1 MRNLRRVLSFLFHL
15 KMLAIRATY
24 LCIFITLFLLNWQ
37 WRVIELKTA
46 IVTDS
51 TAYIPEHVRK
61 AKNIEMI
68 PLQVTFNQE
77 SFAEEEE
84 LHVDEFY
91 KRVSGTLPKTSQPP
105 LGEFVNLY
113 NRLAENHDEIISIHL
128 SSGISGTFNG
138 SVQANDLVE
147 GANVY
152 SFDTEISCA
161 MQGFYAV
168 KAAELANSG
177 ENAANIIAE
186 LDEMKK
192 SMRAYFMVEDLMHLS
207 RGGRL
212 SNAQAIVGGMLQIK
226 PLLHFDEKVIVPFEK
241 IRTRKKAMKRIGD
254 LLKEDL
260 RAGGLIQATVIH
272 ANRPEEA
279 GKWMEQLE
287 TECPGVEFSISYFGP
302 VIGTHLGEGAMG
314 LGWVRK

>member
-1 MRNLRRVLSFLFHL
+1 M
-15 KMLAIRATY
+15 
-24 LCIFITLFLLNWQ
+24 
-37 WRVIELKTA
+37 KTA

-68 PLQVTFNQE
+68 PLQVTFDGE

-84 LHVDEFY
+84 LRVDEFY
-91 KRVSGTLPKTSQPP
+91 KKVKDTLPKTSQPP
-105 LGEFVNLY
+105 LGEFVNVY
-113 NRLAENHDEIISIHL
+113 SRLAEHHDEIISIHL

-147 GANVY
+147 GVNVFP
-152 SFDTEISCA
+152 FDSEISCA
-161 MQGFYAV
+161 MQGFYAI
-168 KAAELANSG
+168 KAAEMANSG
-177 ENAANIIAE
+177 EKAIAIIAQLE
-186 LDEMKK
+186 EMKK
-192 SMRAYFMVEDLMHLS
+192 SMKAYFMVEDLMHLS

-212 SNAQAIVGGMLQIK
+212 SNSQAIIGGMLQIK
-226 PLLHFDEKVIVPFEK
+226 PLLHFEEKVIVPFEK
-241 IRTRKKAMKRIGD
+241 IRTRKKAMNRIVD

-260 RAGGLIQATVIH
+260 ASGGRVQATVIH

-279 GKWMEQLE
+279 GKWMEQLKA
-287 TECPGVEFSISYFGP
+287 ECPEVEFSISYFGP

>member
-1 MRNLRRVLSFLFHL
+1 M
-15 KMLAIRATY
+15 
-24 LCIFITLFLLNWQ
+24 
-37 WRVIELKTA
+37 KTA

-61 AKNIEMI
+61 AKKIEMI
-68 PLQVTFNQE
+68 PLQVTFNNE
-77 SFAEEEE
+77 SFAEEKE
-84 LHVDEFY
+84 LQVDEFY
-91 KRVSGTLPKTSQPP
+91 KKVNSELPKTSQPP
-105 LGEFVNLY
+105 LGEFVDLY
-113 NRLAENHDEIISIHL
+113 SRLAEHHDEIISIHL

-147 GANVY
+147 GVDVY
-152 SFDTEISCA
+152 SFDSEISCA
-161 MQGFYAV
+161 MQGFYVV
-168 KAAELANSG
+168 KAAEMANSG
-177 ENAANIIAE
+177 ENAANIIAQLE
-186 LDEMKK
+186 EMKK

-260 RAGGLIQATVIH
+260 RTGGRIQATVIH

-279 GKWMEQLE
+279 EKWMEQLK
-287 TECPGVEFSISYFGP
+287 TECPEVEFSISYFGP